1 MWKSTG
7 HWPRGG
13 RIQEGSPLESA
24 ALCTATLGNP
34 HCWDARMH
42 PGLCSVAQ
50 SRLVLCNPL
59 DWGLPASSVHGTS
72 RQEYWSGSPFPPSGD
87 LPYPGMEPVSLMS
100 PASQADSLAL
110 SHLGSPNAPIA
121 FPKYSCGL
129 CTPSTPE
136 SHYVP
141 IIIFWAVCPWIQSY
155 FFCLTGVEH
164 GV

>member
-1 MWKSTG
+1 MKIHRTLTKRRRN
-7 HWPRGG
+7 PG
-13 RIQEGSPLESA
+13 RLSPGE
-24 ALCTATLGNP
+24 CTATRGQP

-42 PGLCSVAQ
+42 PCLCSVAQ

-110 SHLGSPNAPIA
+110 SHLGSSNTPIT
-121 FPKYSCGL
+121 FPKCSCDL
-129 CTPSTPE
+129 CLPSTPE
-136 SHYVP
+136 SRYAP
-141 IIIFWAVCPWIQSY
+141 IISGSMPLQSNHIFS
-155 FFCLTGVEH
+155 F
-164 GV
+164 